1 MVQIDSRSCQT
12 TSSTVQWLARSEER
26 GLADVTHLPG
36 DLVLAGDGCGD
47 GGRGGGDGSGGG
59 GGHGWATWSGF
70 G

>member
-1 MVQIDSRSCQT
+1 MV
-12 TSSTVQWLARSEER
+12 SEER
-26 GLADVTHLPG
+26 GLIDVTHLPG

>member
-1 MVQIDSRSCQT
+1 MV
-12 TSSTVQWLARSEER
+12 SEER

-59 GGHGWATWSGF
+59 GGGGHGWATWSGF
-70 G
+70 GQRIPSLR